1 MEEFST
7 PLIVGFLGGFLML
20 AVLTLTSFVKI
31 SVVFMIIRQAL
42 GMQQVPSNVVL
53 LALSVLLS
61 IFITLPVFREALNA
75 LTVVDANT
83 DNVAGLI
90 ALWDAGIAPFQAF
103 IAKHISPEHI
113 DFFVQTA
120 NDLWSGSGLVGDASN
135 FVIQL
140 PAFMVSE
147 LTEAF
152 KIGFLLYLP
161 FVAIDLAITTIL
173 MALGMQMVQPNIISV
188 PFKLLTFVFVDG
200 WARLIEGLVLTYQ
213 V

>member
-61 IFITLPVFREALNA
+61 IFITLPVFRASLNA
-75 LTVVDANT
+75 LSVVDANT
-83 DNVAGLI
+83 ESVDGLI
-90 ALWDAGIAPFQAF
+90 ALWNAGISPFQTF
-103 IAKHISPEHI
+103 IAKHIDPEHI

-120 NDLWSGSGLVGDASN
+120 NDLWAGSGLVGDASN
-135 FVIQL
+135 FIIQL

>member
-83 DNVAGLI
+83 ANVAGLI

>member
-1 MEEFST
+1 
-7 PLIVGFLGGFLML
+7 ML

-31 SVVFMIIRQAL
+31 SVVFMIIRQAI

-61 IFITLPVFREALNA
+61 IFIPLPVFREALNA

-90 ALWDAGIAPFQAF
+90 ALWDAGIGPFQVF
-103 IAKHISPEHI
+103 IAKHIDPEHI

-120 NDLWSGSGLVGDASN
+120 NDLWEGSGLAGDASN
-135 FVIQL
+135 FIIQL

-188 PFKLLTFVFVDG
+188 PFKLLTFVLVDG

>member
-1 MEEFST
+1 MEQFTT
-7 PLIVGFLGGFLML
+7 PLIVGFVGGFLML
-20 AVLTLTSFVKI
+20 AVLTLTSFVKV

-42 GMQQVPSNVVL
+42 GMQQVPSNVVV

-61 IFITLPVFREALNA
+61 VFITLPVFRESLNA
-75 LTVVDANT
+75 LTSLNADTQTVDGLVV
-83 DNVAGLI
+83 
-90 ALWDAGIAPFQAF
+90 LWQAGIGPFQTF
-103 IAKHISPEHI
+103 IGRHIDPEHI

-120 NDLWSGSGLVGDASN
+120 TDLWAGSGLVGDPTN
-135 FVIQL
+135 IIIQL

-188 PFKLLTFVFVDG
+188 PFKLLTFVAVDG

-213 V
+213 A

>member
-173 MALGMQMVQPNIISV
+173 MALGMQMVHPNIISV

-200 WARLIEGLVLTYQ
+200 WARLIEGLILTYQ

>member
-1 MEEFST
+1 MEDFTT
-7 PLIVGFLGGFLML
+7 PLVVGFLGGFLML
-20 AVLTLTSFVKI
+20 AVLTLTSFVKV

-61 IFITLPVFREALNA
+61 IFITLPVFREALNE
-75 LTVVDANT
+75 LSVVDANI
-83 DNVAGLI
+83 DNVDGLI
-90 ALWDAGIAPFQAF
+90 ALWNAGIGPFQSF
-103 IAKHISPEHI
+103 IANHIDPEHI

-120 NDLWSGSGLVGDASN
+120 NDLWAGSGLVGDASN
-135 FVIQL
+135 LIIQL